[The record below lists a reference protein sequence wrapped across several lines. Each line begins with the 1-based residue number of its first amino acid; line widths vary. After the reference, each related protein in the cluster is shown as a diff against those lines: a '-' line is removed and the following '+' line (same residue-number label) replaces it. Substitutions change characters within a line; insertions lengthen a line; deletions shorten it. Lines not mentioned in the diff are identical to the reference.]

1 MGDATSV
8 SDIAVI
14 KPAKGFIDAASFV
27 DQIVPS
33 IGFIR
38 PFEERAQL
46 LEALSKGVTKL
57 CTDSAT
63 TSDRIQQQSEK
74 SSGEQALLSGA
85 TQQDLMR
92 AVLELVFISSVAVR
106 FLEHLM
112 TLDVLGASDVLMRLL
127 RRVQG
132 EELSLS
138 DPLQRALGTAHPEQS
153 VLIEQLAKHGN
164 VLLRYETSL
173 LDRTERDTGK
183 RLSDGVTMSD
193 SG

>member
-1 MGDATSV
+1 VGDATSV

-14 KPAKGFIDAASFV
+14 KPAKGFVDAASFV

-33 IGFIR
+33 IGFVR
-38 PFEERAQL
+38 LFEERAQL
-46 LEALSKGVTKL
+46 LEALSKSLTKL

-63 TSDRIQQQSEK
+63 TSDRIQRQSEK
-74 SSGEQALLSGA
+74 AGGEQALLSGA

-92 AVLELVFISSVAVR
+92 AVLEFVFISSVSVR
-106 FLEHLM
+106 VLEHIL

-138 DPLQRALGTAHPEQS
+138 DQLQRALGTALPEQS

-173 LDRTERDTGK
+173 LDRAERDTGK